1 MKSFASFTLSLIALV
16 LVATISAN
24 AQKTVFGYI
33 SYNKLLQGMADYATA
48 QEKVKNIREQYNKE
62 AQYNEDKFFKMYAEY
77 IQGQKTFPEEI
88 MLKRQKELQIAME
101 QGISFRK
108 DAEKLL
114 KQTEAELIKPLE
126 QKLNNAIATVAKE
139 RKLSFVA
146 NTDDNAYPYINPAD
160 GIDIT
165 NLVEMV
171 LLGKPLP
178 AAEPENSSLIDAL
191 SPNNTIEIK

>member
-178 AAEPENSSLIDAL
+178 ATEPENSSLIDAL

>member
-33 SYNKLLQGMADYATA
+33 SYNKLLQGMADYTTA

-77 IQGQKTFPEEI
+77 IQGQKNFPEEI

>member
-1 MKSFASFTLSLIALV
+1 MKSIASFTLSLIALL
-16 LVATISAN
+16 LVATLNAN
-24 AQKTVFGYI
+24 AQKTVFGYL
-33 SYNKLLQGMADYATA
+33 SYNKMLHGMADYATA
-48 QEKVKNIREQYNKE
+48 QERVKNIREQYNKE
-62 AQYNEDKFFKMYAEY
+62 AQYNEDKFFKMYSEY

-114 KQTEAELIKPLE
+114 KQTEAELLKPLE

-178 AAEPENSSLIDAL
+178 AAETENSSLIDAL
-191 SPNNTIEIK
+191 TPGNTIEIK